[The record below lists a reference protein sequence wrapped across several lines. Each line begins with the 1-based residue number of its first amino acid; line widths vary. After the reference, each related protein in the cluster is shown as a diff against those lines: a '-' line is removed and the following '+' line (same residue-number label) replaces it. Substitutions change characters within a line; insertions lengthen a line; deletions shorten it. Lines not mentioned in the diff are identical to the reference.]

1 MTSSF
6 LSTTVPA
13 PGSAP
18 ISERILPG
26 VREEK
31 VPSRARRMRR
41 KGRSF
46 LRRHRQRPPWPS
58 PQRGRLKKAQSPP
71 PAHPHIT
78 KNSSHTGVSRC
89 GCCCLL
95 VLARPRRMQT
105 RTLQSGRENTNE
117 GFATS
122 FTKTM
127 FTEHIL
133 TFMFAFV
140 KQFSEFFAL
149 FLILPRRCAKSAP
162 APPRR
167 AGRTSAA
174 RRTL

>member
-1 MTSSF
+1 MVPRRYLSGFF
-6 LSTTVPA
+6 LAFVRRRCRAVLAGYGGKAAVFSGGTGNA
-13 PGSAP
+13 PWS
-18 ISERILPG
+18 
-26 VREEK
+26 
-31 VPSRARRMRR
+31 
-41 KGRSF
+41 
-46 LRRHRQRPPWPS
+46 S

-122 FTKTM
+122 FAKTM

-133 TFMFAFV
+133 TFVFDFV
-140 KQFSEFFAL
+140 KQFSKFFEL
-149 FLILPRRCAKSAP
+149 FLTLPRRCAKSAP